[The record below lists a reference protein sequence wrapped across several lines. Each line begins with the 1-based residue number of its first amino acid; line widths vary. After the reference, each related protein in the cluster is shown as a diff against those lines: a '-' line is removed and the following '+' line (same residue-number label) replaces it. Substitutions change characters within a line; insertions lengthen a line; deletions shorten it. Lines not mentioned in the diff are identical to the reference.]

1 MTRLGSVSKYHNQKT
16 MYDGVL
22 FDSKREAE
30 RWAEL
35 LILEKAGVI
44 SDLKRQVRYELL
56 PTQKTKTKTERA
68 VNYVADFVYKENGE
82 TVVEDTKGV
91 PTKEYIIKR
100 KLMLF
105 IHGIEI
111 REV

>member
-1 MTRLGSVSKYHNQKT
+1 MTRLGNGNKFHNHKT
-16 MYDGVL
+16 VYEGIQ

-35 LILEKAGVI
+35 LILEKAGDI
-44 SDLKRQVRYELL
+44 TDLQRQVRYVLI
-56 PTQKTKTKTERA
+56 PSQKTKTKTERA
-68 VNYVADFVYKENGE
+68 VTYVADFVYKDHGE
-82 TVVEDTKGV
+82 TVVEDAKGV

-105 IHGIEI
+105 IHGIQV